1 VRYAP
6 AVIQPVEHEAEFVE
20 IVRAPDGALIKELSL
35 VLNSVGIPHQ
45 VLGNQHQRWIVVH
58 ASRAR
63 EALEELSSYHHE
75 NVGRRRGRAERLVLH
90 RGVVTHALLWAV
102 VLAFVHL
109 LAHDAALGFDWRAIG
124 RVDGVAI
131 RHGELWRAITA
142 LSLHADLNHLVSNLF
157 LGALFVALLAQVIGP
172 ASAWLVVL
180 LSGGAGNL
188 FNSLFRPELLSLGA
202 STAVFA
208 TLGALTAVQ
217 FRRKLQTAS
226 ARATRWIPLIAGV
239 LLLGWNG
246 MGTTRMDPVEGIVRD
261 ANDTTD
267 IGAHVAG
274 FLCGCLFGA
283 LAWSFERRW
292 KDLPFERLVLP
303 WLPPVLFAACWG
315 LALTFR

>member
-1 VRYAP
+1 MRYAP
-6 AVIQPVEHEAEFVE
+6 AVVQPVEHEAELVE

-45 VLGNQHQRWIVVH
+45 VLGNQHQRWIVVPG
-58 ASRAR
+58 SRAG

-75 NVGRRRGRAERLVLH
+75 NVGRRRRPERLVLH

-109 LAHDAALGFDWRAIG
+109 LAHDAALGIDWRAIG
-124 RVDGVAI
+124 RVDGGAI
-131 RHGELWRAITA
+131 RHGEVWRAITA

-172 ASAWLVVL
+172 ASTWLVVL
-180 LSGGAGNL
+180 LAGGTGNL
-188 FNSLFRPELLSLGA
+188 VNSLFRPDLLSLGA
-202 STAVFA
+202 STAVFS

-217 FRRKLQTAS
+217 FRRKLRTAG
-226 ARATRWIPLIAGV
+226 AKATRWIPLIAGAV
-239 LLLGWNG
+239 LLGWNG

-261 ANDTTD
+261 AGDTTD

-274 FLCGCLFGA
+274 FLCGGFLGA
-283 LAWSFERRW
+283 LAWSFEQRW
-292 KDLPFERLVLP
+292 TGAPFHRYLLP
-303 WLPPVLFAACWG
+303 WLPPALFAACWG
-315 LALTFR
+315 LALLSC